1 MFRTAS
7 TRQPATGGGALRR
20 ASSPARRILRLVT
33 VAALV
38 CVAGL
43 TGATPAFA
51 HGEDKQPPNLR
62 TRTVHFYDMQFSN
75 ADVKVGDTFTMR
87 GSMYMSQQWPDGVV
101 NPDVTQLTVV
111 APGPTVLVKDRKIA
125 GQFISQSMRLERGQ
139 SYPFEITVQA
149 RRAGTW
155 HLHPMVAVHG
165 AGGLIGPGQELRI
178 AEDPTGAPFTNEVT
192 LRNGETV
199 DLETYNRSES
209 LVWHLLYLIPALLFM
224 VYWFSKPLMPRLIA
238 LVGGERTPDE
248 LVTKRDV
255 KVSVLLSVVVLAI
268 TAASMVYS
276 FVKWPDTLPLQVQNT
291 ATPQGQVLTGT
302 VSTTLPETR
311 STYWEATDT
320 LEVALRIR
328 NSGPTP
334 IDLSY
339 LEIGNLVFD
348 AKPET
353 QTEGVLAADGPLTF
367 AAGEER
373 DIRLRLTALGFH
385 DNAVIP
391 GSEVTSVIGGLLVFT
406 DPNGARVLSELN
418 MPVFKE
424 LAAP

>member
-1 MFRTAS
+1 MT
-7 TRQPATGGGALRR
+7 RR
-20 ASSPARRILRLVT
+20 ASSHLRSLLRLLT
-33 VAALV
+33 VAVLV
-38 CVAGL
+38 GIAGL

-75 ADVKVGDTFTMR
+75 ANLKVGDLFTMR
-87 GSMYMSQQWPDGVV
+87 GNMYISQQWPDGVV
-101 NPDVTQLTVV
+101 NPEVTQLTVV

-149 RRAGTW
+149 RRAGNW

-165 AGGLIGPGQELRI
+165 AGGLIGPGQEVQI

-199 DLETYNRSES
+199 DLETYNRNES

-224 VYWFSKPLMPRLIA
+224 AYWFSKPLMPRLIA
-238 LVGGERTPDE
+238 LVGGERTPDD

-255 KVSVLLSVVVLAI
+255 KVSVMLSVVVLAI

-276 FVKWPDTLPLQVQNT
+276 YVKWPDTLPLQVQNV
-291 ATPQGQVLTGT
+291 ASPQGQVLTGS
-302 VSTTLPETR
+302 VSTSLPETR
-311 STYWEATDT
+311 STYFEATDT
-320 LEVALRIR
+320 LEVALRVR
-328 NSGPTP
+328 NGGTAP

-348 AKPET
+348 ANPET
-353 QTEGVLAADGPLTF
+353 QTDGELVADGPLTF

-373 DIRLRLTALGFH
+373 DIRLRLTGPGFH
-385 DNAVIP
+385 DDAVIP

-406 DPNGARVLSELN
+406 DPSGARVLSELN